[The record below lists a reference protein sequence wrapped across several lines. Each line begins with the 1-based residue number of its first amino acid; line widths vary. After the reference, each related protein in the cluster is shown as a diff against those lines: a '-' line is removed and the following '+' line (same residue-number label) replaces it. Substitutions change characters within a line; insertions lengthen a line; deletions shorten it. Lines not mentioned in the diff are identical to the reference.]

1 MRHSCLLALAALA
14 LSCGGITNKLCGAP
28 GQPCCAN
35 AVCDANALCGAGD
48 LCEAC
53 GNEGEK
59 CCTSGCGDALTCM
72 GNTCTRAL
80 TCMTSCTLGEQ
91 RCANNG
97 IETCTAAGVC
107 PTWTSTLPACPGG
120 SVCTPS
126 GATVDCVESC
136 PGACTVDSRLCTNEG
151 LRVCVASGACPTLMP
166 EADDTDVPTCLTG
179 GVVSA
184 ELSWE
189 SPTPFGQAIVD
200 IGGELRGSYW
210 VLDDLGNIVRYAL
223 GPWEYELRA
232 TPGKRMKKLASC
244 GLGSILYAAGEGG
257 TVFRRS
263 GGTWTEQNVGSTTL
277 LTDIA
282 CDSTRA
288 FAAGSD
294 GKLYIRSGGTWTGYA
309 TGFTSGFNAIA
320 WLFGRQQVY
329 LAGNEG
335 LLVKCEAA
343 TLPPTCVTETSGTT
357 KDLLALS
364 ADTFSDT
371 VWAAGKEGT
380 LLERGASWSSISLPT
395 VTSHLVGLTNFFDQ
409 SGNVPIVV
417 AVSES
422 GTAVI
427 RRGALAPEVVQVPDS
442 TLTNVWVPDQDTLVL
457 TGLRGALWYRNGLFS
472 QAPFTAR
479 GGRKPLTADLNAVT
493 SVGNGRLFA
502 VGSDGARVR
511 RQNGVWSVDAL
522 GASTTETLRSIA
534 ARNANE
540 VYAVGDSG
548 TVLVRRYGT
557 WVADAVGLTTE
568 SLQAVVLDTNKVWVL
583 GQTKLFEKNFQSG
596 VWRAIALPPGAQLS
610 TLALK
615 KDAQG
620 KASELVVAGA
630 QCATWTVGLTDDSF
644 TAGPSCNTRY
654 ILTTAA
660 FSGTGDLYVASNEG
674 TIYRRTGTTMTFENV
689 AGLRI
694 DPFLGLI
701 ADGSTMWVVGSEGAL
716 FRRVAGNWSDAAP
729 DVTTADL
736 RAGVKDDEGLFL
748 VGVGGVVLR
757 RL

>member
-1 MRHSCLLALAALA
+1 MRHSSLLALAALA

-59 CCTSGCGDALTCM
+59 CCTTGCGDALTCM
-72 GNTCTRAL
+72 GNTCTRAI

-107 PTWTSTLPACPGG
+107 PTWTNTLPACPTG
-120 SVCTPS
+120 SVCTPN

-151 LRVCVASGACPTLMP
+151 LRVCVASGPCPTLMP
-166 EADDTDVPTCLTG
+166 EADDTEVPTCLTG

-184 ELSWE
+184 ELFWE
-189 SPTPFGQAIVD
+189 SPTPFGQTIVD
-200 IGGELRGSYW
+200 IGGELRSSYW

-244 GLGSILYAAGEGG
+244 GQGSILYAAGEGG

-263 GGTWTEQNVGSTTL
+263 GGTWIEESVGSTTL
-277 LTDIA
+277 LTDVA
-282 CDSTRA
+282 CDTTRA
-288 FAAGSD
+288 FAAGAD
-294 GKLYIRSGGTWTGYA
+294 GKVYIRSGGTWTGYA
-309 TGFTSGFNAIA
+309 TGVTSGLNAVA
-320 WLFGRQQVY
+320 SLFGRQQVF
-329 LAGNEG
+329 LAGNG
-335 LLVKCEAA
+335 GRIVKCEAA
-343 TLPPTCVTETSGTT
+343 TLPPTCVSENSGTT
-357 KDLLALS
+357 RDLLALS
-364 ADTFSDT
+364 SDVFTDT
-371 VWAAGKEGT
+371 VWAVGTDGT
-380 LLERGASWSSISLPT
+380 LLQRGASWSTIALPG
-395 VTSHLVGLTNFFDQ
+395 VTNRLVGVTHWYDSSLNATT
-409 SGNVPIVV
+409 VI
-417 AVSES
+417 AISET

-427 RRGALAPEVVQVPDS
+427 RRGSAVQEIVQVPD
-442 TLTNVWVPDQDTLVL
+442 TNLTNAWVPDQDTLVF
-457 TGLRGALWYRNGLFS
+457 TGTRGALWYRNGLFS
-472 QAPFTAR
+472 LAPFTAR

-493 SVGNGRLFA
+493 SVGHGRLFA
-502 VGSDGARVR
+502 VGNNGARVR
-511 RQNGVWSVDAL
+511 RQNGVWSLDAL
-522 GASTTETLRSIA
+522 GASTTATLRSIA

-540 VYAVGDSG
+540 VYAVGDTG

-557 WVADAVGLTTE
+557 WVTDAVGLTTE
-568 SLQAVVLDTNKVWVL
+568 SLKSVVLDANSVWVL
-583 GQTKLFEKNFQSG
+583 GETRLLQKNLLSG
-596 VWRAIALPPGAQLS
+596 AWRSIALPQGARPS
-610 TLALK
+610 ALALK

-620 KASELVVAGA
+620 KATELVVAGA

-644 TAGPSCNTRY
+644 TAGPTCNTRY
-654 ILTTAA
+654 DLSAAA
-660 FSGTGDLYVASNEG
+660 FSTSGDLYVASTEG
-674 TIYRRTGTTMTFENV
+674 TIFHRTGTTMTFENV

-694 DPFLGLI
+694 DPFLGFI
-701 ADGSTMWVVGSEGAL
+701 ADGSTMWVVGTGGSL
-716 FRRVAGNWSDAAP
+716 FRRVANSWSDAAP
-729 DVTTADL
+729 DVTTAEL
-736 RAGVKDDEGLFL
+736 RAGVVDDDGLFL